1 MNVDNTW
8 IEEARKR
15 LIFALDVPD
24 RKEAERYVKL
34 LKGSVGCFKVGLELF
49 VKEGPDVLKMVKDN
63 SSADIFLDL
72 KLHDIPA
79 TLSRALI
86 SAATHKVKY
95 VTIHLEEGEALRK
108 IPQEVKDAN
117 LEVLAVTV
125 LTSISEEDLDRFDL
139 KHIKK
144 NILKKRDPLDIS
156 TDIGNPLDSGLSKLE
171 QIVIERVM
179 QAKVSGCAGV
189 ICSGEEVSFIK
200 GAFPDIKA
208 VVPGIRPAW
217 SAVARDDQSRIT
229 TPGQAI
235 ERGADLIVVGRPI
248 RDAKDPKEAADKIV
262 DEISE
267 ALQKK

>member
-1 MNVDNTW
+1 MNAENTL

-24 RKEAERYVKL
+24 RVEAERYVKL

-49 VKEGPDVLKMVKDN
+49 IKEGPDVLKMVRDN
-63 SSADIFLDL
+63 SSAELFLDL

-86 SAATHKVKY
+86 SAASHKVKY

-108 IPQEVKDAN
+108 ISPEVRNAD
-117 LEVLAVTV
+117 LQVLAVTV

-144 NILKKRDPLDIS
+144 NILKKRDPLDIPA
-156 TDIGNPLDSGLSKLE
+156 DIAHPLDSGLNKLE

-200 GAFPDIKA
+200 GAFPDIKV

-217 SAVARDDQSRIT
+217 CEVARDDQRRIT

-248 RDAKDPKEAADKIV
+248 RNAKDPKEAAGKIV

-267 ALQKK
+267 ALQKR